1 MNPTFA
7 AVTATGATLGGNVT
21 ADGGA
26 AVTERGVVY
35 ALASANGELVIGGA
49 GVLKVTARAGAGVF
63 SVAVANLANA
73 SAYRFRA
80 YAINVAGTS
89 YSSAGTFTTLAAVP
103 TLAVPTAAS
112 ITATGA
118 TLGGNVTA
126 DGGAAVTERGV
137 VYSLTRSNPNPAIGG
152 AGVTKLPAG
161 AGAGVFGVNA
171 TGLVKASDYT
181 FKAYAINRV
190 GTSYSA
196 AGTFK
201 TLAVVPGGGATTLS
215 LTGKPGDPTRE
226 GGTPADD
233 DVAFPSPHGDGLT
246 HLEKHAFGLDPSQPA
261 HGELRISGDRI
272 TAPGKPTLA
281 MVSASGAPSLRAR
294 FVRRK
299 GHGTGGITYTVQFSQ
314 DMALWLAAETEPVAV
329 ASDDVFEVVEVAF
342 PSGMEGGVMGF
353 FRVNVARAR

>member
-1 MNPTFA
+1 M
-7 AVTATGATLGGNVT
+7 
-21 ADGGA
+21 
-26 AVTERGVVY
+26 
-35 ALASANGELVIGGA
+35 
-49 GVLKVTARAGAGVF
+49 
-63 SVAVANLANA
+63 
-73 SAYRFRA
+73 
-80 YAINVAGTS
+80 
-89 YSSAGTFTTLAAVP
+89 
-103 TLAVPTAAS
+103 
-112 ITATGA
+112 
-118 TLGGNVTA
+118 
-126 DGGAAVTERGV
+126 
-137 VYSLTRSNPNPAIGG
+137 
-152 AGVTKLPAG
+152 
-161 AGAGVFGVNA
+161 
-171 TGLVKASDYT
+171 
-181 FKAYAINRV
+181 
-190 GTSYSA
+190 
-196 AGTFK
+196 
-201 TLAVVPGGGATTLS
+201 VPGGGATTLS